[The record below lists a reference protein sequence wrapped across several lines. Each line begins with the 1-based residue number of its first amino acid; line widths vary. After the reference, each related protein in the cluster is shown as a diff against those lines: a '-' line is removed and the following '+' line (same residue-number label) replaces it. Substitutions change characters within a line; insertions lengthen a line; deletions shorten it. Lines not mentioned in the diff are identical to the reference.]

1 MRLLRAAWHPNSDGH
16 LCVLLSDGTL
26 RVFDA
31 AVGPVAE
38 QAFRLDPWGRGSRPG
53 PYPLRPEIVD
63 FAFAPPHGWGALS
76 LVLLG
81 REGDVYVM
89 CPFAPWGARYPRV
102 TLESLQPPDENSEVW
117 LATTFPTLRRNGR
130 GADNE
135 DDDDGYDDDAG
146 GGGGVVPSDD
156 DDDDAG
162 GGGGGAPSDDD
173 DAFAG
178 PTVAA
183 RPARIEGVAT
193 ALRGPYRSA
202 PTRWTATA
210 TAA

>member
-1 MRLLRAAWHPNSDGH
+1 M
-16 LCVLLSDGTL
+16 LLSDGTL
-26 RVFDA
+26 HVFDA

-63 FAFAPPHGWGALS
+63 SAFAPPHGWGALS

-117 LATTFPTLRRNGR
+117 LATTFPTLRRNGT
-130 GADNE
+130 GADDE